1 MQRDAEATRKRLIA
15 AGRAE
20 FAAYGITG
28 ARVDRIAASAQS
40 NKAQIHHYF
49 TNKAG
54 LFDAVWSDLVRQ
66 IVDGLPLDVADLPG
80 LAVMLCDTYAEHPE
94 LPRLITWQRL
104 ERGEA
109 TPNEIATGD
118 SRKRVKLIA
127 QALADGTIA
136 SRFPA
141 DALFAGVDGLDVIR
155 RLLGQVAGVSVVA
168 LEIGFDQADAPLSIH
183 HYCFRVDDA
192 TFDRILEKLAALG
205 IN

>member
-40 NKAQIHHYF
+40 NKAQIYHYF

-54 LFDAVWSDLVRQ
+54 LFDAVWEDLVQQ

-80 LAVMLCDTYAEHPE
+80 LAVKLCDTYAEHPD

-104 ERGEA
+104 ERGDA
-109 TPNEIATGD
+109 APNEIAAGD
-118 SRKRVKLIA
+118 SRKRVGLIA
-127 QALADGTIA
+127 QALADGSIA

-141 DALFAGVDGLDVIR
+141 DVLFALILHMAAFWEFTSPDVMRVLDHVDRDR
-155 RLLGQVAGVSVVA
+155 RREVVRSVVA
-168 LEIGFDQADAPLSIH
+168 SLLTKPEGKPAGGP
-183 HYCFRVDDA
+183 
-192 TFDRILEKLAALG
+192 AAG
-205 IN
+205 